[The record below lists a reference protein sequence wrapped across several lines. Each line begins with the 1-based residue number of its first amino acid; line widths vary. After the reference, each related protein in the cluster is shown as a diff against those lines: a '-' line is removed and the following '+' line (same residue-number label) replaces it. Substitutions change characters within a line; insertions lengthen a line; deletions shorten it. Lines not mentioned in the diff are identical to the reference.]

1 MGGAPREMSG
11 LVSRCRV
18 VCVLEEARW
27 TTRSQSKQPTQA
39 GRHDE
44 ADEDSEE
51 QEEEEEGVVCRLR
64 CGGSCVERKDRRHT
78 WPGMHASVKA
88 GERGEERR
96 TTTMP
101 RAWVTRLPELAPE
114 AKRHTRARRAG
125 ERLCNGY
132 SNVFARSVRA
142 IYGRSCETV
151 RSVCVVVN
159 E

>member
-1 MGGAPREMSG
+1 MCGAPREMSG

-27 TTRSQSKQPTQA
+27 TTRSQSKQPTRA

-78 WPGMHASVKA
+78 KEEDRCSVW
-88 GERGEERR
+88 R
-96 TTTMP
+96 
-101 RAWVTRLPELAPE
+101 
-114 AKRHTRARRAG
+114 KRSKG
-125 ERLCNGY
+125 
-132 SNVFARSVRA
+132 
-142 IYGRSCETV
+142 
-151 RSVCVVVN
+151 
-159 E
+159 